1 MSFKKESYALQA
13 ESLIRRFNRR
23 GMEACYCEDSKAA
36 VEKVLSLIPDGSS
49 VTWGGS
55 ATLSEAGILEAL
67 QNGSYELIDRA
78 SAKSPEEARSLYGK
92 IVCADYFLMSTN
104 AFTSD
109 GELVNIDGNGNRVAC
124 LISGPAHVIVVTGMN
139 KLTKTVQE
147 AVDRVQTCATPP
159 NCLRL
164 NLNTPCASTG
174 FCADCQSPDSICCQI
189 VVTRRSRQPGRITVV
204 MVGEELGF

>member
-164 NLNTPCASTG
+164 NLNTPCASIG

>member
-109 GELVNIDGNGNRVAC
+109 GELVNIDGNRVAC

>member
-204 MVGEELGF
+204 IVGEELGF

>member
-1 MSFKKESYALQA
+1 MSLKKESYALQA

>member
-1 MSFKKESYALQA
+1 MSFKKESYARQG
-13 ESLIRRFNRR
+13 ESLIRKFNQR
-23 GMEACYCEDSKAA
+23 GIDACYCADSRAA
-36 VEKVLSLIPDGSS
+36 VEKVLSMIPEGSS

-55 ATLSEAGILEAL
+55 ETLSETGILDAL
-67 QNGSYELIDRA
+67 KKGPYELIDRTA
-78 SAKSPEEARSLYGK
+78 AKTPEEARALYGK

-104 AFTSD
+104 AFTAD

-147 AVDRVQTCATPP
+147 AADRIQTCATPP
-159 NCLRL
+159 NCVRL
-164 NLNTPCASTG
+164 GLKTPCAATG
-174 FCADCQSPDSICCQI
+174 LCADCQSPDSICCQ
-189 VVTRRSRQPGRITVV
+189 VVITRRSRHPGRITVV

>member
-147 AVDRVQTCATPP
+147 VVDRVQTCATPP

-189 VVTRRSRQPGRITVV
+189 VITRRSRQPGRITVV

>member
-13 ESLIRRFNRR
+13 E
-23 GMEACYCEDSKAA
+23 
-36 VEKVLSLIPDGSS
+36 SLIPDGSS

>member
-147 AVDRVQTCATPP
+147 AMDRVQTCATPP

-204 MVGEELGF
+204 IVGEELGF

>member
-1 MSFKKESYALQA
+1 MSLKKESYALQA
-13 ESLIRRFNRR
+13 ESLFRRFNRR

>member
-147 AVDRVQTCATPP
+147 AMDRVQTCATPP

>member
-139 KLTKTVQE
+139 KLAKTVQE

>member
-189 VVTRRSRQPGRITVV
+189 VITRRSRQPGRITVV

>member
-159 NCLRL
+159 NRLRL

>member
-1 MSFKKESYALQA
+1 M
-13 ESLIRRFNRR
+13 
-23 GMEACYCEDSKAA
+23 
-36 VEKVLSLIPDGSS
+36 
-49 VTWGGS
+49 
-55 ATLSEAGILEAL
+55 
-67 QNGSYELIDRA
+67 
-78 SAKSPEEARSLYGK
+78 
-92 IVCADYFLMSTN
+92 
-104 AFTSD
+104 
-109 GELVNIDGNGNRVAC
+109 AC

>member
-124 LISGPAHVIVVTGMN
+124 LINGPAHVIVVTGMN